1 MAQRRAIFIG
11 RNHPDNGLLEY
22 RKLAKRLGV
31 KLDEYINVPNADKYL
46 KKYDYAFVSRYLA
59 IIEAL
64 AAGLP
69 VYAHYNNQIKFDYL
83 NMAPFAKYITIF
95 KDYREVSVQDGQ
107 AWAKAQTWEKIVD
120 VYEKLWKK

>member
-1 MAQRRAIFIG
+1 MAQRKAIFIG

-22 RKLAKRLGV
+22 RKLAKKMGV

-59 IIEAL
+59 IVEAL

-69 VYAHYNNQIKFDYL
+69 VFAHYNNQIKFDYL

-95 KDYREVSVQDGQ
+95 KDYKEVKTLNGQ
-107 AWAKAQTWEKIVD
+107 EWAKQQTWERMADI
-120 VYEKLWKK
+120 YEKLWKK